1 MKEMVEEEEN
11 GKDKIRRER
20 IVIKIIEKEDD
31 ENIKDEI
38 IEIEGMMEWN
48 LNKMV
53 ED

>member
-38 IEIEGMMEWN
+38 IEIEGMME
-48 LNKMV
+48 
-53 ED
+53 